1 MTVREVIRIMESRG
15 WRQTANNEQCRQF
28 QHASGPETVTLAGK
42 LDLDVPTGVLR
53 SLWRFTRIEEK
64 A

>member
-1 MTVREVIRIMESRG
+1 MESRG